1 MLTKTTKFCRLPV
14 TENTNEME
22 PRSRFIDLFLFGLL
36 NDPNQAHTLYSV
48 PDLCIARLQG
58 VKWSTTL
65 GFGEAN
71 MYLVCQDFLLVAIFC
86 KNALDSQSMVRIL
99 GLQAVG
105 RTIAF
110 YVLALPTSGL
120 YVMYEI
126 TKVQISD
133 LLQNLSKLI
142 IDISDLLLVLNVYD
156 RPQALQRHCPT
167 ISSSILDQLFTMR
180 QSRKRPCHLKNH
192 HN

>member
-1 MLTKTTKFCRLPV
+1 
-14 TENTNEME
+14 
-22 PRSRFIDLFLFGLL
+22 
-36 NDPNQAHTLYSV
+36 
-48 PDLCIARLQG
+48 
-58 VKWSTTL
+58 
-65 GFGEAN
+65 

-156 RPQALQRHCPT
+156 RVCIPSASPKPFND
-167 ISSSILDQLFTMR
+167 IAR
-180 QSRKRPCHLKNH
+180 QSAAPSWTSCLQ
-192 HN
+192 